1 MQLGCCSSEARLE
14 AEQRAEKVVSA
25 REGAGP
31 LLERDYYA
39 RLRGSDLSPSQVME
53 LVRRN
58 FASLAPDGLAAF
70 HGGKEDGIDVG
81 DELDIRIFGAGDCRV
96 RAVHMDAQSITLGT
110 LEGHPEAG
118 RITFGCYRDDEGE
131 LLFHI
136 RSRARSESLLRLFGF
151 VVVGEAMQTNT
162 WTDFISRA
170 GALAGGSVPAVHAA
184 MRTLDD
190 ESEEDV
196 IDRPTFLARGD

>member
-1 MQLGCCSSEARLE
+1 MEERS
-14 AEQRAEKVVSA
+14 AEQRTAKVVSA
-25 REGAGP
+25 REGTGP

-39 RLRGSDLSPSQVME
+39 RLRDSGLAPSQVME

-58 FASLAPDGLAAF
+58 FVSLAPDGLAAF
-70 HGGKEDGIDVG
+70 HTSANDGIAVG
-81 DELDIRIFGAGDCRV
+81 DELDIRIFAAGECRV
-96 RAVHMDAQSITLGT
+96 RVVHMDAQSITLGT

-136 RSRARSESLLRLFGF
+136 RSRARSDSLLRLFGF
-151 VVVGEAMQTNT
+151 VVAGKAMQTNT
-162 WTDFISRA
+162 WTDFLSRT
-170 GALAGGSVPAVHAA
+170 GALAKGSVRAVHAA

-190 ESEEDV
+190 ESEADV
-196 IDRPTFLARGD
+196 VDRPTFLARGD

>member
-1 MQLGCCSSEARLE
+1 ME

-58 FASLAPDGLAAF
+58 FVSLAPDGLAAF
-70 HGGKEDGIDVG
+70 HTGKQDGIDVG

-96 RAVHMDAQSITLGT
+96 RVVHRDAQSITFGT

-162 WTDFISRA
+162 WTDFISRT
-170 GALAGGSVPAVHAA
+170 GALARGSAGAVHAA

-190 ESEEDV
+190 EGEEDV
-196 IDRPTFLARGD
+196 VDRPTFLARGD

>member
-1 MQLGCCSSEARLE
+1 LE

-25 REGAGP
+25 REGRGP

-53 LVRRN
+53 LVHRN
-58 FASLAPDGLAAF
+58 FVSLAPDGLAAF
-70 HGGKEDGIDVG
+70 HTAAKDGIGIGVG

-96 RAVHMDAQSITLGT
+96 RVVHTDAQSITLGT

-151 VVVGEAMQTNT
+151 VVAGEAMQTNT
-162 WTDFISRA
+162 WTDFISRT
-170 GALAGGSVPAVHAA
+170 GAMVGGSVRAVHAA
-184 MRTLDD
+184 MRTVDD
-190 ESEEDV
+190 EREEDV